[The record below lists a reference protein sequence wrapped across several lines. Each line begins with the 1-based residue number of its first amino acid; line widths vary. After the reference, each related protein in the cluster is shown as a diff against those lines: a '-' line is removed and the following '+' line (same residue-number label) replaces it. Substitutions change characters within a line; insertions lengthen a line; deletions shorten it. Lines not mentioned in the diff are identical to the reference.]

1 MRIPNNVAVRW
12 CENKVWKAK
21 TWLQFL
27 TNVRETAEGYGTRF
41 GLQPRAENTAIIL
54 PNCPEWMVAYLA
66 QAGAGVSVVPIDPK
80 LHNEEVFYILNDAEV
95 SVVTTDK
102 AHLRMF
108 LEIAPRL
115 PKLRGIVIIDG
126 VIFNGQKIG
135 QADVVGCK

>member
-95 SVVTTDK
+95 
-102 AHLRMF
+102 
-108 LEIAPRL
+108 
-115 PKLRGIVIIDG
+115 
-126 VIFNGQKIG
+126 
-135 QADVVGCK
+135 